1 MDSKEI
7 FFKMR
12 EDNKKQEEELA
23 KKIMDGNE
31 NLRNTL
37 AKIKRDME
45 KISIHSNVNYDSFQP
60 QNYDNNEI
68 NYVTFQYNNNQY
80 DNYQFG
86 NNNQGNLNDIKEV
99 KEENNSN
106 YTPNY
111 KQESTEFT
119 YDKSTSK
126 FIRDSPNSHNYKL
139 SEGSLTDNNT
149 ISQKE
154 IIDKNN
160 EKIPINNKIINQRT
174 IMNSTS
180 HIPDENL
187 RNQKIKID
195 IKPNINKN
203 YGNINNEDSYLKQSK
218 TVDSNKNDVDLEN
231 QIIYNNNSNSNFYK
245 NNINVQSS
253 NEDIVNSSQEQFN
266 QTNKGNYNTFNHTQD
281 LSNYNINNEKN
292 TTSTFYQGEKIINGN
307 KINQYNSNN
316 NLINNENINYNNNIE
331 NPNENYVNEY
341 RKIPLKNDHFI
352 SYKKEVEKPKTNEK
366 ITMAQKEFMDL
377 KNEIDLLKKEKEFIK
392 NSIEKTGYN
401 KPVDLKK
408 IERKNQMVKNALKKK
423 GNYEQ
428 VKNYENRLMES
439 LNKNDFYFDDDYNKD
454 DFGKYVDNI
463 INRSL
468 KAYKYRHCNNCSRLL
483 TNGKSCGFCKKKHH
497 LYRRQTTKK

>member
-12 EDNKKQEEELA
+12 EDNKRQEEELA

-37 AKIKRDME
+37 ARIKRDME
-45 KISIHSNVNYDSFQP
+45 KISIHSNVNYDTFQP
-60 QNYDNNEI
+60 QNYNNNEI
-68 NYVTFQYNNNQY
+68 NYNTFQYNNNQY
-80 DNYQFG
+80 DNYKFG
-86 NNNQGNLNDIKEV
+86 NNNQENLNEIKEV

-106 YTPNY
+106 YTHQY

-126 FIRDSPNSHNYKL
+126 YIRDSPTSYNYKL
-139 SEGSLTDNNT
+139 SEASITDNVSPKEPVEKT
-149 ISQKE
+149 I
-154 IIDKNN
+154 
-160 EKIPINNKIINQRT
+160 EKSPIQNKIIDQRA

-180 HIPDENL
+180 HMPQENL
-187 RNQKIKID
+187 RNQNIKID
-195 IKPNINKN
+195 INPLTNQN
-203 YGNINNEDSYLKQSK
+203 YGNLNNEDSYLKQSK

-231 QIIYNNNSNSNFYK
+231 QIIYNNNNNNYYK
-245 NNINVQSS
+245 NNINIQSS

-292 TTSTFYQGEKIINGN
+292 TTSTFYKGDNIINDKN
-307 KINQYNSNN
+307 INQYNSNN
-316 NLINNENINYNNNIE
+316 NLVNDENINYYNNIQKT
-331 NPNENYVNEY
+331 NDNYVNEY
-341 RKIPLKNDHFI
+341 RKIPLKNEHFI
-352 SYKKEVEKPKTNEK
+352 SYKKEVEEPKTLEK
-366 ITMAQKEFMDL
+366 ITMAQKEYIEL

-408 IERKNQMVKNALKKK
+408 IEKKNQTVKNALKKK
-423 GNYEQ
+423 GNYDQ
-428 VKNYENRLMES
+428 VKNYEDKVMES
-439 LNKNDFYFDDDYNKD
+439 INKHEFYFEDNND

-468 KAYKYRHCNNCSRLL
+468 NAYKYRHCNNCSRLL

-497 LYRRQTTKK
+497 LYRKQTSKK

>member
-12 EDNKKQEEELA
+12 EDNKRQEEELA

-37 AKIKRDME
+37 ARIKRDME
-45 KISIHSNVNYDSFQP
+45 KISIHSNVNYDTFQP
-60 QNYDNNEI
+60 QNYNNNEI
-68 NYVTFQYNNNQY
+68 NYNTIQYNNNQY
-80 DNYQFG
+80 DNYKFG
-86 NNNQGNLNDIKEV
+86 NNNQDNLNEIKEV
-99 KEENNSN
+99 KEENYSN
-106 YTPNY
+106 YTPQY

-119 YDKSTSK
+119 YDKSSSK
-126 FIRDSPNSHNYKL
+126 YIKDSPTSNNYKL

-149 ISQKE
+149 LSPKE
-154 IIDKNN
+154 PIEKNI
-160 EKIPINNKIINQRT
+160 EKIPIKNKIINQRA

-180 HIPDENL
+180 HMPEDNI
-187 RNQKIKID
+187 RNQNIKID
-195 IKPNINKN
+195 INPLTNKD
-203 YGNINNEDSYLKQSK
+203 YGNLNNEESYLKQSK

-231 QIIYNNNSNSNFYK
+231 QIIYNSNNNFYK
-245 NNINVQSS
+245 NNVNVQSS

-292 TTSTFYQGEKIINGN
+292 TTSTFYQGDNVINDN
-307 KINQYNSNN
+307 NINQYNSNN
-316 NLINNENINYNNNIE
+316 NLVNNENINYYNNIQ

-352 SYKKEVEKPKTNEK
+352 SYKKEVEEPKTIEK
-366 ITMAQKEFMDL
+366 ITMAQKEFLQL

-401 KPVDLKK
+401 KPVDLQK
-408 IERKNQMVKNALKKK
+408 IEKKNQMIKNALKKK

-428 VKNYENRLMES
+428 VKQYEDKVMES
-439 LNKNDFYFDDDYNKD
+439 INKHDFYFEDNKD
-454 DFGKYVDNI
+454 DFGKYVDDI

-483 TNGKSCGFCKKKHH
+483 TNGKSCGFCHKKHH
-497 LYRRQTTKK
+497 LYRYQTSKK

>member
-12 EDNKKQEEELA
+12 EDNKRQEEELA

-37 AKIKRDME
+37 ARIKRDME
-45 KISIHSNVNYDSFQP
+45 KISIHSNVNYDTFQP
-60 QNYDNNEI
+60 QNYNNNEI
-68 NYVTFQYNNNQY
+68 NYNTFQYNNNEY
-80 DNYQFG
+80 DNYKFG
-86 NNNQGNLNDIKEV
+86 NNNQENINENKEV
-99 KEENNSN
+99 KEDNNSN
-106 YTPNY
+106 YTHQY

-126 FIRDSPNSHNYKL
+126 YIRDSPNSNNYKL
-139 SEGSLTDNNT
+139 SEPSITDNVSPKEPVEKT
-149 ISQKE
+149 I
-154 IIDKNN
+154 
-160 EKIPINNKIINQRT
+160 EKSPIQNKIINQRA

-180 HIPDENL
+180 HMPEENL
-187 RNQKIKID
+187 RNQNIKID
-195 IKPNINKN
+195 INPLTNQN
-203 YGNINNEDSYLKQSK
+203 YGNLNNEDSYLKQSK

-231 QIIYNNNSNSNFYK
+231 QIIYNNNNYYK

-292 TTSTFYQGEKIINGN
+292 TTSTFYKGDNIINDKN
-307 KINQYNSNN
+307 INQYNSNN
-316 NLINNENINYNNNIE
+316 NLVNDENINFYNNIQKTND
-331 NPNENYVNEY
+331 NYVNEY

-352 SYKKEVEKPKTNEK
+352 SYKKEIEEPKTLEK
-366 ITMAQKEFMDL
+366 ITMAQKEYIEL

-392 NSIEKTGYN
+392 NSIEKTCYN

-408 IERKNQMVKNALKKK
+408 IEKKNQMVKNALKKK

-428 VKNYENRLMES
+428 VKNYEDKVMES
-439 LNKNDFYFDDDYNKD
+439 INKHEFYFEDNNND

-468 KAYKYRHCNNCSRLL
+468 NAYKYRHCNNCSRLL

-497 LYRRQTTKK
+497 LYRKQTSKN

>member
-12 EDNKKQEEELA
+12 EDNKRQEEELA

-37 AKIKRDME
+37 ARIKRDME
-45 KISIHSNVNYDSFQP
+45 KISIHSNVNYDTFQP
-60 QNYDNNEI
+60 QNYNNNEI
-68 NYVTFQYNNNQY
+68 NYNTFQYNNNQY
-80 DNYQFG
+80 DNYKFG
-86 NNNQGNLNDIKEV
+86 NNNQENLNEIKEV

-106 YTPNY
+106 YTHQY

-126 FIRDSPNSHNYKL
+126 YIRDSPTSYNYKL
-139 SEGSLTDNNT
+139 SEASITDNVSPKEPVEKT
-149 ISQKE
+149 I
-154 IIDKNN
+154 
-160 EKIPINNKIINQRT
+160 EKSPIQNKIIDQRA

-180 HIPDENL
+180 HMPQENL
-187 RNQKIKID
+187 RNQNIKID
-195 IKPNINKN
+195 INPLTNQN
-203 YGNINNEDSYLKQSK
+203 YGNLNNEDSYLKQSK

-231 QIIYNNNSNSNFYK
+231 QIIYNNNNNYYK

-253 NEDIVNSSQEQFN
+253 NEDIVNSSQEQVN

-292 TTSTFYQGEKIINGN
+292 TTSTFYKGDNIINDKN
-307 KINQYNSNN
+307 INQYNSNN
-316 NLINNENINYNNNIE
+316 NLVNDENINYYNNIQKT
-331 NPNENYVNEY
+331 NDNYVNEY
-341 RKIPLKNDHFI
+341 RKIPLKNEHFI
-352 SYKKEVEKPKTNEK
+352 SYKKEVEEPKTLEK
-366 ITMAQKEFMDL
+366 ITMAQKEYIEL

-408 IERKNQMVKNALKKK
+408 IEKKNQTVKNALKKK
-423 GNYEQ
+423 GNYDQ
-428 VKNYENRLMES
+428 VKNYEDKVMES
-439 LNKNDFYFDDDYNKD
+439 INKHEFYFEDNND

-468 KAYKYRHCNNCSRLL
+468 NAYKYRHCNNCSRLL

-497 LYRRQTTKK
+497 LYRKQTSKK

>member
-12 EDNKKQEEELA
+12 EDNKRQEEELA

-45 KISIHSNVNYDSFQP
+45 KISIHSNVNYDTFQP
-60 QNYDNNEI
+60 QNYNNNEI
-68 NYVTFQYNNNQY
+68 NYNTFQYNNNQY
-80 DNYQFG
+80 DNYKFG
-86 NNNQGNLNDIKEV
+86 NNNQENLNEIKEV

-106 YTPNY
+106 YTHQY

-126 FIRDSPNSHNYKL
+126 YIRDSPTSYNYKL
-139 SEGSLTDNNT
+139 SEASITDNVSPKEPVEKT
-149 ISQKE
+149 I
-154 IIDKNN
+154 
-160 EKIPINNKIINQRT
+160 EKSPIQNKIIDQRA

-180 HIPDENL
+180 HMPQENL
-187 RNQKIKID
+187 RNQNIKFD
-195 IKPNINKN
+195 INPLTNQN
-203 YGNINNEDSYLKQSK
+203 YGNLNNEDSYLKQSK

-231 QIIYNNNSNSNFYK
+231 QIIYNNNNNYYK

-292 TTSTFYQGEKIINGN
+292 TTSTFYKGDNIINDKN
-307 KINQYNSNN
+307 INQYNSNN
-316 NLINNENINYNNNIE
+316 NLVNDENINFYNNIQKTND
-331 NPNENYVNEY
+331 NYVNEY

-352 SYKKEVEKPKTNEK
+352 SYKKEVEEPKTLEK
-366 ITMAQKEFMDL
+366 ITMAQKEYIEL

-392 NSIEKTGYN
+392 NTIEKTGYN

-408 IERKNQMVKNALKKK
+408 IEKKNQMVKNALKKK

-428 VKNYENRLMES
+428 VKNYEDKVMES
-439 LNKNDFYFDDDYNKD
+439 INKHEFYFEDNND

-468 KAYKYRHCNNCSRLL
+468 NAYKYRHCNNCSRLL

-497 LYRRQTTKK
+497 LYRKQTSKK